1 MKATAVMSFAALAV
15 SGAITASAVNH
26 ADFGRL
32 DGNRVTAAPVAL
44 TFRVVDTNTAEVVSG
59 SGTNAVTNVVT
70 TISTNYVS
78 LSESR
83 LTASDYLAQG
93 WKRVIDEAPA
103 PSATNRYVYA
113 TGWKE
118 TDDAITRQYAE
129 ADIPAPIKL
138 PRKFSKLK
146 IYGAIA
152 QLGAWDKVKSWLEAK
167 DVGGING
174 WTAFTLA
181 QEVSES
187 HELFSSLAEEAR
199 QLLGLDEAA
208 FDAMLDECVL
218 EEN

>member
-1 MKATAVMSFAALAV
+1 MKATAAIGFAALAL
-15 SGAITASAVNH
+15 SGAVTANAVNH

-32 DGNRVTAAPVAL
+32 DGSTVTAAPVAL
-44 TFRVVDTNTAEVVSG
+44 TFRVVETNAAEVVEG
-59 SGTNAVTNVVT
+59 DQTNLVT
-70 TISTNYVS
+70 TVSTNYVS

-83 LTASDYLAQG
+83 LAASDYLAQG
-93 WKRVIDEAPA
+93 WKRVIDEKPA

-113 TGWKE
+113 TGWAE
-118 TDDAITRQYAE
+118 TDTAITRQYAE
-129 ADIPAPIKL
+129 ADIPPAVKV

-152 QLGAWDKVKSWLEAK
+152 QLGAWDKVKSWLESK

-174 WTAFTLA
+174 WTAFSLA

-187 HELFSSLAEEAR
+187 HELFASLAEEAR
-199 QLLGLDEAA
+199 QLLGLTQEQ

-218 EEN
+218 EEE

>member
-1 MKATAVMSFAALAV
+1 MKATAAISFAALAL
-15 SGAITASAVNH
+15 SSAITASAVSH

-32 DGNRVTAAPVAL
+32 DGNRITAAPTRL
-44 TFRVVDTNTAEVVSG
+44 TVTLADG
-59 SGTNAVTNVVT
+59 SSVIRG
-70 TISTNYVS
+70 
-78 LSESR
+78 ESR
-83 LTASDYLAQG
+83 LAASDYLAQG

-118 TDDAITRQYAE
+118 TDTEITRQYAE

-187 HELFSSLAEEAR
+187 HELFASLAEEAR

-208 FDAMLDECVL
+208 FNAMLDQCVL
-218 EEN
+218 EED

>member
-1 MKATAVMSFAALAV
+1 MKTKIAIALFCAASASLPVFAV
-15 SGAITASAVNH
+15 SH

-32 DGNRVTAAPVAL
+32 DGNRITAAPTRL
-44 TFRVVDTNTAEVVSG
+44 TLTLADG
-59 SGTNAVTNVVT
+59 SSVIRG
-70 TISTNYVS
+70 
-78 LSESR
+78 ESR

-93 WKRVIDEAPA
+93 WKRVIDEKPA

-113 TGWKE
+113 TGWAE

-129 ADIPAPIKL
+129 ADIPPAVKL

-167 DVGGING
+167 DVGGFNG

-187 HELFSSLAEEAR
+187 HELFASLAEEAR
-199 QLLGLDEAA
+199 QLLGLTQEQ
-208 FDAMLDECVL
+208 FDAFLDQCVL
-218 EEN
+218 EEE

>member
-1 MKATAVMSFAALAV
+1 MKATAAMCFVALAL
-15 SGAITASAVNH
+15 SGAVTANAVNH

-32 DGNRVTAAPVAL
+32 DGNRITAAPVAL
-44 TFRVVDTNTAEVVSG
+44 TFRVIETNAAEVVEG
-59 SGTNAVTNVVT
+59 DQTNLVT
-70 TISTNYVS
+70 TVSTNYVS

-83 LTASDYLAQG
+83 LAASDYLAQG
-93 WKRVIDEAPA
+93 WKRVIDVAPA
-103 PSATNRYVYA
+103 PTATNRYVYA
-113 TGWKE
+113 TGWAE
-118 TDDAITRQYAE
+118 TDTAITRQYAE
-129 ADIPAPIKL
+129 ADIPPAVKL

-152 QLGAWDKVKSWLEAK
+152 QLGAWEKVKGWLESK

-187 HELFSSLAEEAR
+187 HELFASLAEEAR
-199 QLLGLDEAA
+199 TLLGLDEAA
-208 FDAMLDECVL
+208 FNAFLDECVL

>member
-1 MKATAVMSFAALAV
+1 MKSSPFKSVQSVKSVALIAAL
-15 SGAITASAVNH
+15 SSAITASAVSH

-32 DGNRVTAAPVAL
+32 DGNRITAAPTRL
-44 TFRVVDTNTAEVVSG
+44 TVTLADG
-59 SGTNAVTNVVT
+59 SSVIRG
-70 TISTNYVS
+70 
-78 LSESR
+78 ESR

-118 TDDAITRQYAE
+118 TDTEITRQYAE
-129 ADIPAPIKL
+129 ADIPAPIKV

-152 QLGAWDKVKSWLEAK
+152 QLGAWDKVKSWLESK

-187 HELFSSLAEEAR
+187 HELFATLAEEAR

-208 FDAMLDECVL
+208 FNAMLDECVL

>member
-1 MKATAVMSFAALAV
+1 MKATAVMSFAALAL
-15 SGAITASAVNH
+15 SSAITASAASH

-32 DGNRVTAAPVAL
+32 DGNRITAAPTRL
-44 TFRVVDTNTAEVVSG
+44 TLTLADG
-59 SGTNAVTNVVT
+59 SSVIRG
-70 TISTNYVS
+70 
-78 LSESR
+78 ESR

-93 WKRVIDEAPA
+93 WKYIIDEKPA

-113 TGWKE
+113 TGWTE

-129 ADIPAPIKL
+129 AAIPAPIKV

-152 QLGAWDKVKSWLEAK
+152 QLGAWDKVKGWLESK

-187 HELFSSLAEEAR
+187 HELFASLAEEAR
-199 QLLGLDEAA
+199 QLLGLDEADFNA
-208 FDAMLDECVL
+208 LLDKCVL
-218 EEN
+218 EEE

>member
-1 MKATAVMSFAALAV
+1 MKPKIAIALFCA
-15 SGAITASAVNH
+15 ASASLPISAANH

-32 DGNRVTAAPVAL
+32 DGNRVAAAPTRL
-44 TFRVVDTNTAEVVSG
+44 TVTLADG
-59 SGTNAVTNVVT
+59 STVIRG
-70 TISTNYVS
+70 
-78 LSESR
+78 ESR

-93 WKRVIDEAPA
+93 WKRVIDEKPV

-118 TDDAITRQYAE
+118 TDTAITRQYAE
-129 ADIPAPIKL
+129 ADIPAPIKV

-187 HELFSSLAEEAR
+187 HELFASLAEEAR

-208 FDAMLDECVL
+208 FNAFLDQCVL